1 MNTHR
6 PSISIGLP
14 VYNGERF
21 LREALDSI
29 LVQTFEDFEL
39 IISDNASTDGT
50 EQICKDYAAKDPRI
64 RYFRNDTNLGASK
77 NFNRVFEFSS
87 GEYFK
92 WMSADDKCA
101 PTFLEKCK
109 EVLDRHPEVV
119 LCYPKTNIIDEFGR
133 IVRQYDDRLDLRFPR
148 ARDRFYQLFLRLSLS
163 NAMFGLI
170 RANLLSKTSLL
181 GNYIASDIVLL
192 AELTLYGQFFEV
204 PEYLFFRRIHPQ
216 AASSDPS
223 VERQQAHYDPK
234 TVGNISLTSW
244 RHLVEHLRSIKR
256 APLDLV
262 EKLYLILTVLKLT
275 RWNARQLILELIQ
288 ALKILEQRLLHS
300 LKKDLILG

>member
-1 MNTHR
+1 MNTRR
-6 PSISIGLP
+6 PSISVGLP

-21 LREALDSI
+21 LRETLNSI
-29 LVQTFEDFEL
+29 LTQTFEDFEL

-50 EQICKDYAAKDPRI
+50 AQICKDYAIKDPRI
-64 RYFRNDTNLGASK
+64 RYFRSDRNLGASK
-77 NFNRVFEFSS
+77 NFNRVFELSS
-87 GEYFK
+87 GKYFK
-92 WMSADDKCA
+92 WISADDVCA

-109 EVLDRHPEVV
+109 EVLDEHPEVV
-119 LCYPKTNIIDEFGR
+119 LCYPKTTIIDEFGR
-133 IVRQYDDRLDLRFPR
+133 IVRQHEDRLDLRFSR

-170 RANLLSKTSLL
+170 RSDLLRKTSLL

-192 AELTLYGQFFEV
+192 AELTLYGQFFEL

-223 VERQQAHYDPK
+223 VKRQQEHYDPR

-244 RHLVEHLRSIKR
+244 RHLVEHLRSIRR
-256 APLDLV
+256 APLNLV
-262 EKLYLILTVLKLT
+262 EKLHLMLIVLKLA
-275 RWNARQLILELIQ
+275 RWEARELTLELIQ
-288 ALKILEQRLLHS
+288 ALQI
-300 LKKDLILG
+300 LKKRLFHTLKNIQI